1 MALSEEKLRVIG
13 TRVAI
18 ERTRLGLTQGCLAAM
33 LGLTSHSHISRV
45 ECGKKTPSLS
55 MLDAL
60 SEIFEV
66 EMNYFFT
73 KL

>member
-1 MALSEEKLRVIG
+1 
-13 TRVAI
+13 
-18 ERTRLGLTQGCLAAM
+18 M

-45 ECGKKTPSLS
+45 ECGKKTPSLN

-60 SEIFEV
+60 SEIFGV